1 MAPAVPGLLSADNV
15 VVGRK
20 SRRGREI
27 PRWVIVPSVSGF
39 GGRTRMAGQPEF
51 GPHPHRS
58 LSQHS
63 RVVYAA
69 AIAAAVFVVVT
80 SLVWLG
86 VWFAYTRRVK
96 GRFVDGFF
104 APLIGVGVS
113 RKLRLKGPVNYSA

>member
-1 MAPAVPGLLSADNV
+1 MSQSRRTVAFDGRRHPWRPLYRALLSADNV

-27 PRWVIVPSVSGF
+27 PRWVIVPSVFGF

-86 VWFAYTRRVK
+86 VWLLTRV
-96 GRFVDGFF
+96 V
-104 APLIGVGVS
+104 
-113 RKLRLKGPVNYSA
+113 

>member
-1 MAPAVPGLLSADNV
+1 MSPT
-15 VVGRK
+15 RH
-20 SRRGREI
+20 
-27 PRWVIVPSVSGF
+27 VSGTQNEY
-39 GGRTRMAGQPEF
+39 GRRFWRT
-51 GPHPHRS
+51 
-58 LSQHS
+58 S
-63 RVVYAA
+63 RQFVRDVGD
-69 AIAAAVFVVVT
+69 VFVVVT